1 MRDHERVRAQLTAAL
16 NAMNGA
22 ADAPPGAPAP
32 PYAPYGD
39 YGPTGA
45 AYAEPSPGTGAA
57 AAAEPSLRQL
67 VEQYAADA
75 GVAFLP
81 KAGRRHEGLQARMW
95 AVMSEA
101 RVWCD
106 GCDQAK
112 IRLLLQGAVGKE
124 RCRYVLD
131 AQGWTVPR
139 RACDAGDTV
148 AWLTPVGHRPL
159 RSAGIWKSALDGR
172 QEYAGVCLRRHR
184 CMIPY
189 PMQVYGFGGVS
200 CVVDTVAGVVRAQLD
215 GRWAPVSLEALL
227 AAARLRGRS
236 A

>member
-95 AVMSEA
+95 VVILVCICAAVRRRHGR
-101 RVWCD
+101 RVPAQGRAPPRGPAGAHV
-106 GCDQAK
+106 GCD
-112 IRLLLQGAVGKE
+112 V
-124 RCRYVLD
+124 
-131 AQGWTVPR
+131 
-139 RACDAGDTV
+139 
-148 AWLTPVGHRPL
+148 
-159 RSAGIWKSALDGR
+159 
-172 QEYAGVCLRRHR
+172 
-184 CMIPY
+184 
-189 PMQVYGFGGVS
+189 
-200 CVVDTVAGVVRAQLD
+200 
-215 GRWAPVSLEALL
+215 
-227 AAARLRGRS
+227 
-236 A
+236 